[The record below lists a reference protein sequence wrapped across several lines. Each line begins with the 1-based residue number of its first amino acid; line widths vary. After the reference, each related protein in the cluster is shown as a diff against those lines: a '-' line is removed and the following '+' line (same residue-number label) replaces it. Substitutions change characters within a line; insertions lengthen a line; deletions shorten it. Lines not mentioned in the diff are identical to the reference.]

1 MSVHK
6 KQTKTGIR
14 HQVRWRRSDGSL
26 ASKNFR
32 TKKEADAWDAQMKV
46 EKNRGALLDERR
58 GKILFRDLAAK
69 YLENKTHQR
78 HATIRRREGILT
90 KHILPILGDTPI
102 NQIRYSDI
110 QSMVNDWVRKGLAPR
125 TIKQHV
131 QVMKPIFEFAVKDD
145 IIVKNPTRGLTL
157 PRVEETQRHAL
168 TPEECN
174 ALLSTIPDAYHPFIY
189 TLLVTGMRWGE
200 AVDLKIGD
208 LQLLES
214 KLTVRNS
221 KTDAGRR
228 EIVLSDLDVTILAH
242 YLEAT
247 GRTAADADSPVFLT
261 PEGCQMN
268 SSNFRQRVFKKALK
282 ASGLTGVTL
291 HDLRRTHATAL
302 VAAGVDLKTI
312 QHRMGH
318 RDIATT
324 LKIYAQV
331 TEAGKAKAAGVMEE
345 YFSSRTA
352 SAGLPS
358 TPQSPEEDE
367 GPQVVGL

>member
-6 KQTKTGIR
+6 IKTKTGWTY
-14 HQVRWRRSDGSL
+14 QVRWRRADGSQ
-26 ASKNFR
+26 AAKNFR
-32 TKKEADAWDAQMKV
+32 TKKEADAWDAKMKV
-46 EKNRGALLDERR
+46 DKNCGGLLDERR
-58 GKILFRDLAAK
+58 GKILFGDLAYT
-69 YLENKTHQR
+69 YLGNKTHQR
-78 HATIRRREGILT
+78 DATIRRREGILT
-90 KHILPILGDTPI
+90 KHILPVLGDIPV

-110 QSMVNDWVRKGLAPR
+110 QSMVNDWVGKGLAPR

-157 PRVEETQRHAL
+157 PRVEETQRHSL
-168 TPEECN
+168 TPEQCN

-228 EIVLSDLDVTILAH
+228 EIALSALDVTILAH
-242 YLEAT
+242 YLEVT

-268 SSNFRQRVFKKALK
+268 SSNFRQRVFKKALE

-312 QHRMGH
+312 QYRMGH

-331 TEAGKAKAAGVMEE
+331 TEAGKALAAGVMED
-345 YFSSRTA
+345 YFAGQVANKALPPQRGKEA
-352 SAGLPS
+352 S
-358 TPQSPEEDE
+358 
-367 GPQVVGL
+367 

>member
-6 KQTKTGIR
+6 IKTKDGWSY
-14 HQVRWRRSDGSL
+14 QVRWRRHDGSQ
-26 ASKNFR
+26 AAKNFR

-110 QSMVNDWVRKGLAPR
+110 QSMVNDWVGKGLAPR
-125 TIKQHV
+125 TVKQHV

-145 IIVKNPTRGLTL
+145 IIIKNPTRGLTL
-157 PRVEETQRHAL
+157 PRVEETQRHSL

-174 ALLSTIPDAYHPFIY
+174 SLLSTIPDAYHAFIY
-189 TLLVTGMRWGE
+189 TLLATGMRWGE
-200 AVDLKIGD
+200 AVDLKISD

-228 EIVLSDLDVTILAH
+228 EIALSPLDVTILAH

-247 GRTAADADSPVFLT
+247 GRTAADADSPVFVT

-268 SSNFRQRVFKKALK
+268 SSNFRQRVFKKALE
-282 ASGLTGVTL
+282 ASRLTGVTL

-302 VAAGVDLKTI
+302 VAAGIDLKTI
-312 QHRMGH
+312 QYRMGH

-331 TEAGKAKAAGVMEE
+331 TEAGKAKAAGVMEG

-352 SAGLPS
+352 SNDLPS
-358 TPQSPEEDE
+358 TPQSPGEDE
-367 GPQVVGL
+367 NPRAVGL